1 MLRALSPV
9 LLGTAFV
16 LAGAGAL
23 PAAAAADSSLAVTV
37 PDKALANEMGGTEL
51 LVKLDNRG
59 EQDLSRVTLKVRL
72 GGALSGRV
80 ELAAADWCTKEKTS
94 ATCSVDRITPGSGI
108 TARISLRA
116 RKDAPLGAAGNVTVT
131 AHAAT
136 GTAPTATVP
145 IEVTSPPY
153 TDISAS
159 AASAPTY
166 LRVGE
171 TGAFTVTYRNSGPV
185 PGVLRIGK
193 PGGTGFTD
201 PAWTDCPLEDGDGC
215 LIEALAP
222 GATRKVTFTEKLS
235 SAHPGEPHVAMT
247 VDGAYDRLVTD
258 NYASFPVCV
267 HETGDCTRHV
277 PGHHPSASPSAAH
290 HPSAKPSPVDA
301 PAGDTTAAQRDPLLP
316 AEPEQVAVAPA
327 HASYDEAEE
336 VLGIGVYAVIGLLI
350 LAASGM
356 LAWHHRHH
364 RRRRHR

>member
-9 LLGTAFV
+9 LLGTTFV

-23 PAAAAADSSLAVTV
+23 PAAAADSSLAVTV
-37 PDKALANEMGGTEL
+37 PDKAVANEMGGTEL
-51 LVKLDNRG
+51 LVKLDNSG
-59 EQDLSRVTLKVRL
+59 EQDLSKVTLKVRL

-80 ELAAADWCTKEKTS
+80 ELVGADWCNKDKTS

-116 RKDAPLGAAGNVTVT
+116 RKNAPLGAAGNVTVT

-136 GTAPTATVP
+136 GTAPITTVP

-153 TDISAS
+153 TDISAT

-193 PGGTGFTD
+193 PGGTGFAD
-201 PAWTDCPLEDGDGC
+201 PSWTDCPLPDGDGC

-222 GATRKVTFTEKLS
+222 GGTRKVTFTEKLT

-258 NYASFPVCV
+258 NYASFAICV
-267 HETGDCTRHV
+267 HETGDCTRSV
-277 PGHHPSASPSAAH
+277 PGHHPSASPSPAH

-301 PAGDTTAAQRDPLLP
+301 PVAQAEAEPLAAAQPDRVVLAK
-316 AEPEQVAVAPA
+316 AEPE
-327 HASYDEAEE
+327 YDEAEE
-336 VLGIGVYAVIGLLI
+336 VLGIGTYAVIGFLI
-350 LAASGM
+350 LVASMM
-356 LAWHHRHH
+356 LAWHHRRRHH
-364 RRRRHR
+364 R